1 MELIKYVDLN
11 MLYVTCIF
19 LAELLERM
27 STMIVEVK
35 NLFFKFDK
43 DGTGFVSRDEFVR
56 CYE

>member
-1 MELIKYVDLN
+1 MELIKYVAALS
-11 MLYVTCIF
+11 
-19 LAELLERM
+19 ELLERM

-35 NLFFKFDK
+35 NLFSKFDK